1 MRRSADVL
9 GVMPRIYLCDDERNY
24 RTLLKAVLTAEEGI
38 DVVGEGGDGG
48 VCISDAAKCR
58 PDVILLD
65 QNMPG
70 MSGLDALPFLRRE
83 MPDTAVIM
91 LSTAPA
97 GELERHALDLGASGY
112 IEKPRNIFDLPAMVR
127 EKLAAAGVDL

>member
-1 MRRSADVL
+1 
-9 GVMPRIYLCDDERNY
+9 MPRIYLCDDERNY
-24 RTLLKAVLTAEEGI
+24 RILLKAVLTAEEGI

-70 MSGLDALPFLRRE
+70 MSGLEALPFLRRE

-97 GELERHALDLGASGY
+97 DQCEEKALEAGASAY
-112 IEKPRNIFDLPAMVR
+112 IEKPRDIFDLPGMIR
-127 EKLAAAGVDL
+127 EKLADAGIDL